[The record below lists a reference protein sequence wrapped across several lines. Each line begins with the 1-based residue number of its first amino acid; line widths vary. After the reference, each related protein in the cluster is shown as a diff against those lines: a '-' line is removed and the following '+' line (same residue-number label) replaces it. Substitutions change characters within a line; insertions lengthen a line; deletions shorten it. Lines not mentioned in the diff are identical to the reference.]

1 MPLIPSSV
9 QSLKCC
15 GEVMHE
21 DLTEL
26 ETRLAFQDDALQS
39 LNETVIRQ
47 QQEIQ
52 ELKLELAELKERLQ
66 EIAETEDGRKEEA
79 PPPHY

>member
-1 MPLIPSSV
+1 MR
-9 QSLKCC
+9 
-15 GEVMHE
+15 E

-26 ETRLAFQDDALQS
+26 QTRLAFQDDTLQS
-39 LNETVIRQ
+39 LNQTVIRQ

-52 ELKLELAELKERLQ
+52 ELKLELLELKERLQ
-66 EIAETEDGRKEEA
+66 ELAESEGERKEEA

>member
-1 MPLIPSSV
+1 
-9 QSLKCC
+9 
-15 GEVMHE
+15 MHD

-26 ETRLAFQDDALQS
+26 QTRLAFQDDALQS

-47 QQEIQ
+47 QEEIKK
-52 ELKLELAELKERLQ
+52 LNLELAELKERLQ
-66 EIAETEDGRKEEA
+66 AIAEITVELKDEA

>member
-1 MPLIPSSV
+1 M
-9 QSLKCC
+9 
-15 GEVMHE
+15 VMHE

-26 ETRLAFQDDALQS
+26 QTRLAFQDDALHS

-52 ELKLELAELKERLQ
+52 QLKLDLAELKERLQ
-66 EIAETEDGRKEEA
+66 EIAEAPTGRQDEA

>member
-1 MPLIPSSV
+1 MR
-9 QSLKCC
+9 
-15 GEVMHE
+15 E

-26 ETRLAFQDDALQS
+26 QTKLAFQDDTLQS
-39 LNETVIRQ
+39 LNQTVIRQ

-52 ELKLELAELKERLQ
+52 ELKLELTELKERLQ
-66 EIAETEDGRKEEA
+66 EVVAGTAERKDEP

>member
-1 MPLIPSSV
+1 
-9 QSLKCC
+9 
-15 GEVMHE
+15 MHD

-26 ETRLAFQDDALQS
+26 QTRLAFQDDTLQS
-39 LNETVIRQ
+39 LNATVIRQ

-66 EIAETEDGRKEEA
+66 ELAETPVGNREEA

>member
-1 MPLIPSSV
+1 MR
-9 QSLKCC
+9 
-15 GEVMHE
+15 E

-26 ETRLAFQDDALQS
+26 QTRLAFQDDTLQS
-39 LNETVIRQ
+39 LNQTVIRQ

-66 EIAETEDGRKEEA
+66 EVVESTAERKDEP